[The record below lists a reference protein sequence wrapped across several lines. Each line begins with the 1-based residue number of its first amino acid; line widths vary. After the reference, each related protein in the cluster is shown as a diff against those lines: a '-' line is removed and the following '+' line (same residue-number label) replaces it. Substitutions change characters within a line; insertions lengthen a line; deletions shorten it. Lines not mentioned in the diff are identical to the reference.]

1 MKFCSSCGAEVTITI
16 PEGDQRE
23 RHVCQSCG
31 DIHYQNPKVVVGC
44 VTHWHDQ
51 VLLCRRAIEPR
62 LGFWTMP
69 AGFMENGESLRQGA
83 KRETEE
89 ECGAQVEVGELI
101 SVISIANINQVHCI
115 FNAPMVSDR
124 FFVTSESSE
133 VRLFHEHEIPWQD
146 LAFRTV
152 EVTLKHFFDTRRQ
165 ASVSPLIIDLG
176 PH

>member
-1 MKFCSSCGAEVTITI
+1 MKYCSSCGCEVILTV

-23 RHVCQSCG
+23 RFVCRDCG

-44 VTHWHDQ
+44 VTHWDNQ

-69 AGFMENGESLRQGA
+69 AGFMENGESLKEGA
-83 KRETEE
+83 QRETFE
-89 ECGAQVEVGELI
+89 ECAAEVEVKDLI
-101 SVISIANINQVHCI
+101 SVISIASINQVHCI
-115 FNAPMVSDR
+115 FNAPMLSDN
-124 FFVTSESSE
+124 FAITSESSE
-133 VRLFHEHEIPWQD
+133 VKLFHESEIPWQD

-152 EVTLKHFFDTRRQ
+152 EVTLKHFFEQRRQ
-165 ASVSPLIIDLG
+165 GSHLPLVIDLG